1 MSLSTPVLYRT
12 QVSSEDT
19 MSSVASAPIP
29 NTLMAMKLLRIFL
42 MTQYSPNMRGTFQHL
57 RLRGNFL
64 VDEEEREAE
73 RQKSSLRE
81 S

>member
-42 MTQYSPNMRGTFQHL
+42 MTQRHFHAIVLP
-57 RLRGNFL
+57 L
-64 VDEEEREAE
+64 VN
-73 RQKSSLRE
+73 S
-81 S
+81 

>member
-42 MTQYSPNMRGTFQHL
+42 MTQRHFQAIVL
-57 RLRGNFL
+57 PL
-64 VDEEEREAE
+64 VN
-73 RQKSSLRE
+73 S
-81 S
+81 